1 MNSPE
6 PNPEEV
12 ILTFDEFLAG
22 AVPSDSFKQVAEEI
36 AEEQKKAILVDSNAR
51 RDEEWSILANQV
63 VGRENLRFPT

>member
-12 ILTFDEFLAG
+12 ILTFGEFLAG
-22 AVPSDSFKQVAEEI
+22 AVPSDSFEQVAEEI
-36 AEEQKKAILVDSNAR
+36 AEEQKKAILIDSNTR

-63 VGRENLRFPT
+63 VGRENLRFAD